1 MQNPSGGQKDTNPPI
16 VLKTTPKHGATN
28 TSPGIIELEFDEFV
42 KLKNV
47 QNELLISPPLNTTP
61 DITLKGKKLSI
72 TLYDELKTQNTY
84 TFNFGK
90 GIADFHEGNLL
101 DNYSLVFST
110 GDELDSLFIKGS
122 LNVCEKENSAESIVV
137 GIYEKN
143 SLVRDST
150 IYLQKPDYFC
160 LLDDEKNF
168 EINHI
173 RPGTFELCAFEDVNA
188 NYQYDGVSEK
198 IAFYKELIEIGDT
211 TDFDLWLFKEEAE
224 LKRLDVDVKEN
235 GRIHFAFN
243 KTIDTAFAYSS
254 QDLIQKIEM
263 DSLFIWPT
271 SYPKDSFLVYTNVNG
286 HIDSLSVQLDS
297 LKKHNIKLTANEKR
311 LKSDDWLTIYS
322 NAPIV
327 KIDPSKIKILSDS
340 VSLDYKMEI
349 EAFKMA
355 FKIPVSEG
363 QTYQVKIEKGAVLST
378 YENQNDSTNLSFYS
392 KKQSALADLKI
403 NLNTSTENYFV
414 ELLKDAKVLERIE
427 PSKNLRFNELLPGSY
442 QIRITLDTNKDG
454 AWSAGN
460 YLKDV
465 QPEKVF
471 YYTEEIN
478 LRENWELEIDWAL

>member
-1 MQNPSGGQKDTNPPI
+1 MQSPSGGQKDTNPPI
-16 VLKTTPKHGATN
+16 VLKSTPKHGATN
-28 TSPGIIELEFDEFV
+28 TTPEFIELEFDEFV
-42 KLKNV
+42 KLKNI
-47 QNELLISPPLNTTP
+47 QNELLISPPLNSTP
-61 DITLKGKKLSI
+61 DITLKGKKLFI
-72 TLYDELKTQNTY
+72 ALYDELKTQNTY

-110 GDELDSLFIKGS
+110 GDELDSLLIKGS
-122 LNVCEKENSAESIVV
+122 LNVCVNENATQNIVV

-143 SLVRDST
+143 NLVRDST
-150 IYLQKPDYFC
+150 IFLQKPDYFC
-160 LLDDEKNF
+160 LLDEENNF
-168 EINHI
+168 KINHI

-188 NYQYDGVSEK
+188 NYQYDGISEK

-211 TDFDLWLFKEEAE
+211 ADFDLWLFKEEAA
-224 LKRLDVDVKEN
+224 LKRLDVDVKKN

-254 QDLIQKIEM
+254 QDLIQKIDM

-271 SYPKDSFLVYTNVNG
+271 SYPKDSFQVYTNVNG
-286 HIDSLSVQLDS
+286 RIDSLSVQLDS
-297 LKKHNIKLTANEKR
+297 LKKHNIRLTAKENR
-311 LKSDDWLTIYS
+311 LKSEDWITIYS

-327 KIDPSKIKILSDS
+327 KIDTSKIKILSDS
-340 VSLDYKMEI
+340 VSLDYKMEN
-349 EAFKMA
+349 EAFNIS
-355 FKIPVSEG
+355 FNIPVYEG

-378 YENQNDSTNLSFYS
+378 YGNQNDSTNLSFYS
-392 KKQSALADLKI
+392 RKQNTLADLKI
-403 NLNTSTENYFV
+403 NLNTPTEDYFV
-414 ELLKDAKVLERIE
+414 ELLKDAKVIERIE

-454 AWSAGN
+454 AWTAGN
-460 YLKDV
+460 YLKNV

-478 LRENWELEIDWAL
+478 LRENWEVEIDWTL

>member
-1 MQNPSGGQKDTNPPI
+1 MQSPSGGQKDTNPPI
-16 VLKTTPKHGATN
+16 VLKSTPKHGATN
-28 TSPGIIELEFDEFV
+28 TTPEFIELEFDEFV
-42 KLKNV
+42 KLKNI

-61 DITLKGKKLSI
+61 DITLKGKKLFI
-72 TLYDELKTQNTY
+72 ALYDELKTQNTY

-110 GDELDSLFIKGS
+110 GDELDSLLIKGS
-122 LNVCEKENSAESIVV
+122 LNVCENKNATQNIVV

-143 SLVRDST
+143 NLVRDST
-150 IYLQKPDYFC
+150 IFLQKPDYFC
-160 LLDDEKNF
+160 LLDEENNF
-168 EINHI
+168 KINHI

-188 NYQYDGVSEK
+188 NYQYDGISEK

-211 TDFDLWLFKEEAE
+211 ADFDLWLFKEEAA
-224 LKRLDVDVKEN
+224 LKRLDVDVKKN

-271 SYPKDSFLVYTNVNG
+271 SYPKDSFQVYTNVNG
-286 HIDSLSVQLDS
+286 RIDSLSVQLDS
-297 LKKHNIKLTANEKR
+297 LKKHNIRLTAKEKR
-311 LKSDDWLTIYS
+311 LKSEDWITIYS

-327 KIDPSKIKILSDS
+327 KIDTSKIKILSDS
-340 VSLDYKMEI
+340 VSLDYKMEN
-349 EAFKMA
+349 EAFNIS
-355 FKIPVSEG
+355 FNIPVYEG

-378 YENQNDSTNLSFYS
+378 YGNQNDSTNLSFYS
-392 KKQSALADLKI
+392 RKQNTLADLKI
-403 NLNTSTENYFV
+403 NLNTPTEDYFV
-414 ELLKDAKVLERIE
+414 ELLKDAKVIERIE

-454 AWSAGN
+454 AWTAGN

-478 LRENWELEIDWAL
+478 LRENWEVEIDWTL